1 MELAHL
7 SDVKRAECVRTS
19 PQLQE
24 VELKRRSELP
34 SPVDTGTIKV
44 IDGVETLR
52 AASR

>member
-1 MELAHL
+1 MRPYIA
-7 SDVKRAECVRTS
+7 STA
-19 PQLQE
+19 E